1 MIREAEIRVQS
12 YEINYYFMSNFL
24 SEEQN
29 IILEKMMEWVV
40 SVLPVEKTT
49 TEKINKD
56 DKHSDPFWQDITTSY
71 ITIGGYAGT
80 GKTTLISYFRKEL
93 KKKYPKVK
101 VAFCAYTGKASLVL
115 KKKLAENDVLFS
127 TDSISTIHGL
137 IYKPIEDDQDR
148 IVGWERKEEINAD
161 LLIIDEASMVD
172 NQIWEDITTY
182 QIPIIAVGDHG
193 QLPPISGTFNLM
205 KEPKYKLEKIHRQ
218 ASENPIIK
226 VSLQAR
232 LFGRIH
238 KTRHSDTV
246 YKISRSDSDTFDQME
261 SLLESWNKDTMILCG
276 YNKTRV
282 KLNSYIRQKIGMET
296 MEPCVNDRV
305 ICLRNNHE
313 KGVYN
318 GMIGTIQ
325 KIYSFDEHRYFAEI
339 EMDDIAD
346 TYSGY
351 ILKKQFNNIEPLNFS
366 QNRRWT
372 LDSDLFD
379 FGYAMTVH
387 KSQGGQAKRVIF
399 FEEPNSKMDL
409 DTRKRWLY
417 TGITRAQEELY
428 IIE

>member
-1 MIREAEIRVQS
+1 MED
-12 YEINYYFMSNFL
+12 FL
-24 SEEQN
+24 SEEQKK
-29 IILEKMMEWVV
+29 ILIELINWI
-40 SVLPVEKTT
+40 EKTMP
-49 TEKINKD
+49 KD
-56 DKHSDPFWQDITTSY
+56 EDVWQDITTPY

-80 GKTTLISYFRKEL
+80 GKTTLISYFRKKL
-93 KKKYPKVK
+93 KAEKPKIK

-115 KKKLAENDVLFS
+115 KKKLIENEVYFS
-127 TDSISTIHGL
+127 SDSISTIHGL
-137 IYKPIEDDQDR
+137 IYKPIEDEKDR
-148 IVGWERKEEINAD
+148 IIGWERKEEINAD
-161 LLIIDEASMVD
+161 LIVIDEASMVD
-172 NQIWEDITTY
+172 EQIWKDITTY
-182 QIPIIAVGDHG
+182 HIPIIAVGDHG
-193 QLPPISGTFNLM
+193 QLPPISGNFSLM
-205 KEPKYKLEKIHRQ
+205 KNPKHKLEQIHRQ

-226 VSLQAR
+226 ISLQAR
-232 LFGRIH
+232 TLGKIE

-246 YKISRSDSDTFDQME
+246 YKISRSEHDTFDQME
-261 SLLESWNKDTMILCG
+261 SLLESWNRDTLILCG

-296 MEPCVNDRV
+296 IEPCDGDRV

-313 KGVYN
+313 KGIYN
-318 GMIGTIQ
+318 GMIGTVQ
-325 KIYSFDEHRYFAEI
+325 KIYSFDDNRYFAEI
-339 EMDDIAD
+339 QMDDLEEV
-346 TYSGY
+346 YSGY

-399 FEEPNSKMDL
+399 FEEPNSKMDQ

-417 TGITRAQEELY
+417 TAVTRSQEELY